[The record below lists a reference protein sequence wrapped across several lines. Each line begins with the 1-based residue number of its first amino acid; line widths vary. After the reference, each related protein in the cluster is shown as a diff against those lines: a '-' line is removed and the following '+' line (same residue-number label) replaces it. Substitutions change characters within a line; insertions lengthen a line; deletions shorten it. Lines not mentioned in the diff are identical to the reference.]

1 MKTKLKFKENELE
14 LIWEYVKDVADE
26 IVDQH
31 EIFLIIKL
39 MFIQPCPPMDEDGNV
54 LYVKYHVDRIKM
66 IEKFMS
72 MSEYDL
78 LLLTRMINNRA
89 DIEED
94 MI

>member
-1 MKTKLKFKENELE
+1 
-14 LIWEYVKDVADE
+14 
-26 IVDQH
+26 
-31 EIFLIIKL
+31 